1 MEGTMHSVR
10 RYGLLYLQYMAQA
23 KDAYDCL
30 RESSSRAGS
39 SNVGGSKAEND
50 MVNDEFETRM
60 NTNPQS
66 LLELLQEKHPGY
78 VQAGH
83 KDAVERYHGLCKEF
97 FALTTDVDKQNFLQ
111 KQTTLDLLRICL
123 KKVFQ
128 ESGHDPHSTHTAMQ
142 SLINETLH
150 YFSLKIPDKIKSDIE
165 NYKPCRVT
173 NISYNV
179 MFDSEKIKPLSDTE
193 KFGGTTSVP
202 TKKNKVVSVDLS
214 DE

>member
-1 MEGTMHSVR
+1 MHSVR

-30 RESSSRAGS
+30 KESSSRAGS
-39 SNVGGSKAEND
+39 SDVGGSKAENE

-60 NTNPQS
+60 NTNPQK

-78 VQAGH
+78 VLAGH
-83 KDAVERYHGLCKEF
+83 KDAVGRYHGLCKEF
-97 FALTTDVDKQNFLQ
+97 FALTTEMEKQNFLS
-111 KQTTLDLLRICL
+111 KQTTLDLIRICL
-123 KKVFQ
+123 KNVFHK
-128 ESGHDPHSTHTAMQ
+128 SGHDPHSTQPAVQ
-142 SLINETLH
+142 ILINETLH
-150 YFSLKIPDKIKSDIE
+150 YFSLKMPDKVKSNIE

-179 MFDSEKIKPLSDTE
+179 MFDSEKIKPLSHAD
-193 KFGGTTSVP
+193 KSGGKTSDS
-202 TKKNKVVSVDLS
+202 TKKSKVVSVDLS